1 MTTAITVHGAIALD
15 GTLGAAF
22 LGHFVTSMYV
32 SSVATSTTHTSL
44 ILLLSLYGI
53 TSLQAYLY
61 YRDQTKD
68 SCTLRYSVSVRY
80 SCC

>member
-1 MTTAITVHGAIALD
+1 MNTTVTADAAIALD
-15 GTLGAAF
+15 GTLGSAF
-22 LGHFVTSMYV
+22 LGHAVTSMYV
-32 SSVATSTTHTSL
+32 CSVATNSAHTSL

-68 SCTLRYSVSVRY
+68 SCTLRYSVIACQSY
-80 SCC
+80 C